1 MKAYY
6 DSKPLKLEA
15 VGNGSWLYRWG
26 IEEETATSTDGDGN
40 EVTSTQWSCE
50 EVTVWAPLSE
60 SRIKQAVITG
70 KWDSGHEM
78 KLLNEYYSAQ
88 LGVYGAK
95 TSDEAKAKVQAYKDF
110 LTERA
115 EVRAQVEKDCEEL
128 GIN

>member
-15 VGNGSWLYRWG
+15 VGNGSYLYRWG
-26 IEEETATSTDGDGN
+26 IREETFTSTDSDGN
-40 EVTSTQWSCE
+40 EVASTQWPCE

-60 SRIKQAVITG
+60 SKIKQAVIAD

-78 KLLNEYYSAQ
+78 KLLNEYYGAQ
-88 LGVYGAK
+88 LGMYGE
-95 TSDEAKAKVQAYKDF
+95 DEAKAKAQAYKDF
-110 LTERA
+110 LTGRA
-115 EVRAQVEKDCEEL
+115 EIRAQVEKDCKEL